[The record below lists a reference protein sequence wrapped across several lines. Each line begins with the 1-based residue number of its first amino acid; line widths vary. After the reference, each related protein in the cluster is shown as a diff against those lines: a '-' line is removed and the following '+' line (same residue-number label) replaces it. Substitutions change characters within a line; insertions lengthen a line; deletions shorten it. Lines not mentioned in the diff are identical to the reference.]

1 MQKRRDNGAAIQP
14 QQSRPFCLVK
24 EEEMIVDR
32 LGQFV
37 KYVTIQAILAK
48 QPLKGASLLPG
59 CLRGMRDISAR
70 GDKQRREVCPF
81 KFSYSTIFRL
91 AQRDDH
97 RRDLMV
103 RKRNVKVFRVKDTGR
118 SR

>member
-1 MQKRRDNGAAIQP
+1 
-14 QQSRPFCLVK
+14 
-24 EEEMIVDR
+24 MIVDR

-48 QPLKGASLLPG
+48 QPLKGSTLFAG
-59 CLRGMRDISAR
+59 RLRRMRDIPPR
-70 GDKQRREVCPF
+70 DDQQRCEVRPLE
-81 KFSYSTIFRL
+81 FSYSTIFRL

-103 RKRNVKVFRVKDTGR
+103 RKWNVKVFRVKDAGR